1 MKKSI
6 GAKAMIVPTPV
17 WVVGTYGR
25 DDKPNVMTAAW
36 GGICC
41 SKPPCVAIA
50 VQKIRYTYNNLVERN
65 AFTIYVPSVLHAKEA
80 DYFGIASGK
89 TTDKFTVTGLT
100 PTKSNCVDA
109 PYVEEFPLALECK
122 LIHSLELGLHT
133 LFIGEVLDVKADE
146 DVLGEKGL
154 PDMNKFKPFTYNP
167 EIRTYY
173 AVGEYLG
180 KAFSIGK
187 EITKG

>member
-1 MKKSI
+1 MKQSI
-6 GAKAMIVPTPV
+6 GAKALIVPTPV
-17 WVVGTYGR
+17 WVVGTYDPEG
-25 DDKPNVMTAAW
+25 KPNVMTAAW

-50 VQKIRYTYNNLVERN
+50 VQKIRYTYNNLLERN
-65 AFTIYVPSVLHAKEA
+65 AFTVCVPSVLHAREA

-89 TTDKFTVTGLT
+89 TTDKFASTGLT
-100 PTKSNCVDA
+100 PTKSNVVDA

-122 LIHSLELGLHT
+122 LIHTLELGLHT
-133 LFIGEVLDVKADE
+133 LFIGEVLDIKADE
-146 DVLGEKGL
+146 DILGEKGL
-154 PDMNKFKPFTYNP
+154 PDMHKFKPFTYNP

-173 AVGEYLG
+173 AVGEYIG

-187 EITKG
+187 EID

>member
-1 MKKSI
+1 MKQSI
-6 GAKAMIVPTPV
+6 GARALIVPTPV
-17 WVVGTYGR
+17 WVVGTYDQKG
-25 DDKPNVMTAAW
+25 KPNVMTAAW

-50 VQKIRYTYNNLVERN
+50 VQKIRYTYTNLKERN
-65 AFTIYVPSVLHAKEA
+65 AFTICVPSVQHAKET
-80 DYFGIASGK
+80 DYFGITSGK
-89 TTDKFTVTGLT
+89 KSDKFAATGLT
-100 PTKSNCVDA
+100 PTKSNIVDA

-133 LFIGEVLDVKADE
+133 LFIGEVLDIKADK
-146 DVLGEKGL
+146 DILGEKGL
-154 PDMNKFKPFTYNP
+154 PDMHKFKPIIYNP

-187 EITKG
+187 EIK